1 METKQAV
8 RTVPARDTNGSIYW
22 KKIVKERT
30 VFTDEDRTEI
40 VAEYQAG
47 KMTAA
52 EIVKKY
58 RLSSKQVLFSWMD
71 RYLREESLSLG
82 ASEANSMAKDP
93 EERIRELELENRR
106 LQKALNT
113 ETLRAKAFDTMI
125 ELAESKFN
133 IPIRKKSGTKR

>member
-1 METKQAV
+1 MKTKQVIKRVAEYDQFGYPRWTSV
-8 RTVPARDTNGSIYW
+8 TSEKRIFD
-22 KKIVKERT
+22 
-30 VFTDEDRTEI
+30 DEDKMAV

-82 ASEANSMAKDP
+82 ASEADSMAKDP

>member
-1 METKQAV
+1 METKQVV

-30 VFTDEDRTEI
+30 VFTDEDRTGI

-82 ASEANSMAKDP
+82 ASEANSTAKEP
-93 EERIRELELENRR
+93 EERIRELELESRR